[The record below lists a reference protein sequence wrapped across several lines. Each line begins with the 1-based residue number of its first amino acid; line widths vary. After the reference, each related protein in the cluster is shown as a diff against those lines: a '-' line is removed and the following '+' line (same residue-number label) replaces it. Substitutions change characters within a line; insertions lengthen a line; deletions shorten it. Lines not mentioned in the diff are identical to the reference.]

1 MTGEYSK
8 SNAKSKNLFALL
20 ILYVLLPLAIVV
32 SLWGIA
38 IIHKY
43 NFLCWNGTEIDHY
56 RSGEKKLE
64 SNYRS
69 GLLHGMQI
77 KYHPNGLMMYEK
89 NFVKGQLH
97 GLFRSWD
104 AQGKIID
111 EVPYV
116 HGSRHGTSR
125 CYNVSGILSSEDT
138 YVNGKRTKT
147 IQYVHDPNHGQTLS
161 FEGYYKDGKPES
173 GQFVRY
179 SAVTSSLR
187 VYTYEKGKFVTP
199 QQTPPA
205 DTE

>member
-1 MTGEYSK
+1 MTEVNGK
-8 SNAKSKNLFALL
+8 SNAKSKNLLALI
-20 ILYVLLPLAIVV
+20 ILYVLLPLAIAI
-32 SLWGIA
+32 SLLGIG

-43 NFLCWNGTEIDHY
+43 NFLCWNGTDIDHY
-56 RSGEKKLE
+56 PSGKKMLE
-64 SNYRS
+64 SNYRG

-89 NFVKGQLH
+89 NFVRAQLH
-97 GLFRSWD
+97 GLVRNWD

-116 HGSRHGTSR
+116 HGNKHGISLD
-125 CYNVSGILSSEDT
+125 YDVSGKLSSEDT

-147 IQYVHDPNHGQTLS
+147 IQYVRDPNSGHTLS
-161 FEGYYKDGKPES
+161 FEGHYKDGKPES

-187 VYTYEKGKFVTP
+187 VYTYEKGEFVTP
-199 QQTPPA
+199 EPTP
-205 DTE
+205 TEDVE

>member
-1 MTGEYSK
+1 MTGENSK
-8 SNAKSKNLFALL
+8 SNAKSKNLLASI

-64 SNYRS
+64 SNYQG

-77 KYHPNGLMMYEK
+77 TYHPNGLMMYEK
-89 NFVKGQLH
+89 NFVSGQLH
-97 GLFRSWD
+97 GVLRSWD
-104 AQGKIID
+104 AEGKIV
-111 EVPYV
+111 EETPYA
-116 HGSRHGTSR
+116 HGNKHGVSV
-125 CYNVSGILSSEDT
+125 CYDVSGNLSSEDS
-138 YVNGKRTKT
+138 YVNGKRIKT
-147 IQYVHDPNHGQTLS
+147 IQYVRDPNQGYTLS

-179 SAVTSSLR
+179 R
-187 VYTYEKGKFVTP
+187 CHKQP
-199 QQTPPA
+199 
-205 DTE
+205 